1 MTTVHADV
9 RHALRRWSARP
20 GLVLTIILTLALGIG
35 STTAIFSV
43 VDGVLLR
50 PLPYTQPEHLVTT
63 WVIFP
68 QWRDR
73 PALSALWDR
82 VRLSLIDLRDL
93 EASPALGSIG
103 VWSEHRSAL
112 VDGESELVGAREI
125 SSGLLRTLGVRPF
138 AGRTFTRQEEDAPSD
153 AAMITYEAWQRRFG
167 SDATI
172 VGRRLVIDSAPRT
185 IVGVMPKGF
194 VVPGEQPELLLPLG
208 TFNPRDRAV
217 TNRND
222 ANRLYQAIARIPNG
236 VTVDATAAAVETIL
250 RAGKDKAIQ
259 TSRLESIDG
268 LFFGTSRRPLLLL
281 LAASGVLLL
290 IACANVTGLLL
301 GDAHARR
308 GELAIRHALGASRW
322 RLVRQ
327 LIRESGILAIGG
339 GAVGI
344 VAAWWLTPV
353 LVSIAPAGLPRLD
366 TVGLNARVLAFAL
379 VVSTMTTL
387 AAATIPMLRRRTF
400 DAGTSMQTGRATSER
415 GHARDALVVAQV
427 ALAMVLVVGA
437 TLFGETVM
445 RLTAQPLGFD
455 SSRLVALRLPLQP
468 AVAAEA
474 RARAREI
481 LLDRLRNTPGVEAA
495 ALVSAAPFAGN
506 YSATGVEID
515 TRPGVN
521 VTSRRFVVGDGYF
534 RTMQMPLLRGRD
546 FARADAG
553 NEPVTIVSREF
564 ERRHF
569 DSDAIGHRIR
579 LNQIWMTVV
588 GVVPDSK
595 LRELTDATDP
605 AFYVPLDQQ
614 PRLGAGEIVVRT
626 RVDAAA
632 MVPVLR
638 EAAIA
643 SKSVPA
649 LASIVDVDT
658 LVSRTIAE
666 QRYRAV
672 ISSAFGT
679 SALVLAVVG
688 LYGLL
693 ARRVA
698 ERRREIGVRMAVGA
712 QPWRLVAHVS
722 QHAGRLLVC
731 GLVVGLPS
739 SWGAATLI
747 RSLLFGVEPS
757 ATHVFVFACSALVI
771 AGALATVVPA
781 VSASRVD
788 PMVALRT
795 ET

>member
-1 MTTVHADV
+1 
-9 RHALRRWSARP
+9 
-20 GLVLTIILTLALGIG
+20 
-35 STTAIFSV
+35 
-43 VDGVLLR
+43 
-50 PLPYTQPEHLVTT
+50 
-63 WVIFP
+63 
-68 QWRDR
+68 
-73 PALSALWDR
+73 
-82 VRLSLIDLRDL
+82 
-93 EASPALGSIG
+93 
-103 VWSEHRSAL
+103 
-112 VDGESELVGAREI
+112 
-125 SSGLLRTLGVRPF
+125 
-138 AGRTFTRQEEDAPSD
+138 
-153 AAMITYEAWQRRFG
+153 
-167 SDATI
+167 
-172 VGRRLVIDSAPRT
+172 
-185 IVGVMPKGF
+185 
-194 VVPGEQPELLLPLG
+194 
-208 TFNPRDRAV
+208 
-217 TNRND
+217 
-222 ANRLYQAIARIPNG
+222 
-236 VTVDATAAAVETIL
+236 
-250 RAGKDKAIQ
+250 
-259 TSRLESIDG
+259 
-268 LFFGTSRRPLLLL
+268 
-281 LAASGVLLL
+281 
-290 IACANVTGLLL
+290 
-301 GDAHARR
+301 
-308 GELAIRHALGASRW
+308 
-322 RLVRQ
+322 
-327 LIRESGILAIGG
+327 
-339 GAVGI
+339 
-344 VAAWWLTPV
+344 
-353 LVSIAPAGLPRLD
+353 
-366 TVGLNARVLAFAL
+366 
-379 VVSTMTTL
+379 MTTL

-415 GHARDALVVAQV
+415 GHTRDALVVAQV

-455 SSRLVALRLPLQP
+455 SSRLVALRLPQQP
-468 AVAAEA
+468 AVAPEA

-595 LRELTDATDP
+595 LRELTEATDP

-626 RVDAAA
+626 QVDAAA

-698 ERRREIGVRMAVGA
+698 ERRREIGVRMAIGA

-722 QHAGRLLVC
+722 QHAGTLLVF
-731 GLVVGLPS
+731 GLVVGIPS

-757 ATHVFVFACSALVI
+757 APHVFALASSALVI

-781 VSASRVD
+781 VTASRVD

-795 ET
+795 DG